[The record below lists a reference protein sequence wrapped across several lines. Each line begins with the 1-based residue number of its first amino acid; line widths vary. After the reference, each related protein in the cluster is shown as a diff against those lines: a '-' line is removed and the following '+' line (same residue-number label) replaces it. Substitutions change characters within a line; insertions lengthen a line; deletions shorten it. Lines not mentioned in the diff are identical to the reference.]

1 MVKPLKSIIGTI
13 ADLCPLQKCGVQI
26 QRIDA
31 SESKAAVEY
40 KLVITPPAKEAQ
52 KLGFSEIDV
61 LHIDLRYGG
70 SFTAMP
76 RFHATMTSQFMQLAK
91 GK

>member
-1 MVKPLKSIIGTI
+1 MKNTHLEHLEDNI
-13 ADLCPLQKCGVQI
+13 LN
-26 QRIDA
+26 
-31 SESKAAVEY
+31 
-40 KLVITPPAKEAQ
+40 
-52 KLGFSEIDV
+52 
-61 LHIDLRYGG
+61 GG

>member
-1 MVKPLKSIIGTI
+1 MVKPLRSIISTI
-13 ADLCPLQKCGVQI
+13 ADLCPLQKCGI
-26 QRIDA
+26 RLERIDA
-31 SESKAAVEY
+31 SEAKAAVEY
-40 KLVITPPAKEAQ
+40 KLIISPPAKEAK

-70 SFTAMP
+70 SFKSMP
-76 RFHATMTSQFMQLAK
+76 RFHATMTPEFMQLAK